1 MSKLAL
7 FGGPKAITRP
17 WLRWPRYDEA
27 EAAGLKR
34 VLNSGK
40 WWLYAYGGGPR
51 PDGTASSDV
60 SEVEQF
66 ERELASAHCVK
77 HCYAVTS
84 GTNALEIALQA
95 CEIGPGDE
103 VITTGYTFIATS
115 SAILSRCALPVYVDI
130 DPETYNIDPARI
142 EEAITRRTRAI
153 EVVHL
158 GGEICDMD
166 AVLAIA
172 RRHNLKVIEDAAQA
186 TGSILQGNKG
196 AGGLGDVGIY
206 SFQASKVVTAGE
218 GGACAAQDDEIA
230 ERLWSYRNCG
240 RSKTGVWYEHPRIG
254 HNVRMGEFQGAILR
268 AQLSRLAEQCRMRQ
282 RNYNTFL
289 ARMASLPGF
298 AARKLRPDAAQ
309 RCLSVLILTYTGDG
323 WDGLHR
329 DVVLEALR
337 AEGVPATLGYG
348 WANYRNP
355 AFVTMQQT
363 LGHRAFAFGVER
375 FPDWL
380 QYAERC
386 PGTEQACKDRAI
398 FMPHALLLGS
408 EADMQTLA
416 DAFAK
421 VYEHRSELGQRR
433 RGAS

>member
-1 MSKLAL
+1 MSHLAL
-7 FGGPKAITRP
+7 FGGNKVVTRP
-17 WLRWPRYDEA
+17 WPRWPEHGEA

-34 VLNSGK
+34 VLESGK

-51 PDGTASSDV
+51 PDGTIASDI

-66 ERELASAHCVK
+66 EREFAAAHFVK
-77 HCYAVTS
+77 HCYAVSS

-95 CEIGPGDE
+95 CDIGPGDE

-130 DPETYNIDPARI
+130 DPDTYNLDPARI
-142 EEAITRRTRAI
+142 EEAITPKTRAL

-166 AVLAIA
+166 AILTIA
-172 RRHNLKVIEDAAQA
+172 RKHKLVVIEDAAQA
-186 TGSILQGNKG
+186 TGSILKGNRG
-196 AGGLGDVGIY
+196 AGGFGDVGTF

-218 GGACAAQDDEIA
+218 GGACTAQDDAIA

-240 RSKTGVWYEHPRIG
+240 RSKTGMWYEHPRVG
-254 HNVRMGEFQGAILR
+254 HNNRMGEFQGTVLR
-268 AQLSRLAEQCRMRQ
+268 AQLARVKEQCETRQ
-282 RNYNTFL
+282 RNYDSFL
-289 ARMASLPGF
+289 AKLAKIPGF

-309 RCLSVLILTYTGDG
+309 RCLSVIILTFTGEG
-323 WDGLHR
+323 WDGIHR
-329 DVVLEALR
+329 DAVLEALR

-355 AFVTMQQT
+355 LFANMQQE
-363 LGHRAFAFGVER
+363 LGNRAFAFGVKK
-375 FPDWL
+375 FPNWL
-380 QYAERC
+380 EYAERC
-386 PGTEQACKDRAI
+386 PATERACQERAI
-398 FMPHALLLGS
+398 FMPHAIMLGT
-408 EADMQTLA
+408 EADVQMLA

-421 VYEHRSELGQRR
+421 VYEHRAELAQKRR
-433 RGAS
+433 AA

>member
-1 MSKLAL
+1 MNQLAL
-7 FGGPKAITRP
+7 FGGNKAVTRP
-17 WLRWPRYDEA
+17 WPRWPIHNQAEA
-27 EAAGLKR
+27 EGLRR

-66 ERELASAHCVK
+66 EREFAAAHFVK

-95 CEIGPGDE
+95 CEVGPGDE
-103 VITTGYTFIATS
+103 VITTAYTFIATS
-115 SAILSRCALPVYVDI
+115 SAILSRFALPVYVDI
-130 DPETYNIDPARI
+130 DPETYNLDPARI
-142 EEAITRRTRAI
+142 EEAITPRTRAI

-158 GGEICDMD
+158 GGEICNMD
-166 AVLAIA
+166 AILAIA
-172 RRHNLKVIEDAAQA
+172 RKHNLKVIEDAAQA
-186 TGSILQGNKG
+186 SGSVLRGNKG
-196 AGGLGDVGIY
+196 AGGLGDVGTF

-218 GGACAAQDDEIA
+218 GGACTAQDDVLA

-240 RSKTGVWYEHPRIG
+240 RSKTGLWYEHPRIG
-254 HNVRMGEFQGAILR
+254 HNDRMGEFQGTVLR
-268 AQLSRLAEQCRMRQ
+268 AQLSRLAAQCQTRQ
-282 RNYNTFL
+282 RNYDSFL
-289 ARMASLPGF
+289 AKMAGIPGI

-309 RCLSVLILTYTGDG
+309 RCLSVFILTFTGEG

-355 AFVTMQQT
+355 AFLNMQQA
-363 LGHRAFAFGVER
+363 LGNRAFAFGVER
-375 FPDWL
+375 LPDWL
-380 QYAERC
+380 RYVQRC
-386 PGTEQACKDRAI
+386 PATERACRERAI

-408 EADMQTLA
+408 EADMQMLA

-421 VYEHRSELGQRR
+421 VYEHRSELAQRQR
-433 RGAS
+433 SAS

>member
-1 MSKLAL
+1 MNQLAL
-7 FGGPKAITRP
+7 FGGSKTVTRP
-17 WLRWPRYDEA
+17 WLRWPRHDEA
-27 EAAGLKR
+27 EAAGLLR
-34 VLNSGK
+34 VLKSGK

-51 PDGTASSDV
+51 PDGAASADI

-66 ERELASAHCVK
+66 EREFAAMHFVK

-95 CEIGPGDE
+95 CDIGPGDE

-130 DPETYNIDPARI
+130 HPDTYNIDSARI
-142 EEAITRRTRAI
+142 EEAITPKTRAI

-166 AVLAIA
+166 AILAIA
-172 RRHNLKVIEDAAQA
+172 RKHNLKVIEDAAQA
-186 TGSILQGNKG
+186 TGSILRGNKG
-196 AGGLGDVGIY
+196 AGGLGDVGVY

-218 GGACAAQDDEIA
+218 GGACAAQDDTLA

-254 HNVRMGEFQGAILR
+254 HNHRMGEFQGVILR
-268 AQLSRLAEQCRMRQ
+268 AQLTRLAEQCRTRQ
-282 RNYNTFL
+282 RNHDSFL
-289 ARMASLPGF
+289 AKIAGIPGL
-298 AARKLRPDAAQ
+298 AARKLRPDAAR
-309 RCLSVLILTYTGDG
+309 RCLSVFILTYTGEG
-323 WDGLHR
+323 WDGIHR
-329 DVVLEALR
+329 DRVLEALR

-348 WANYRNP
+348 WANYKNP
-355 AFVTMQQT
+355 AFVNMQQA
-363 LGHRAFAFGVER
+363 LGRRAFAFGVER

-380 QYAERC
+380 QYAKRC
-386 PGTEQACKDRAI
+386 PATERACLDRAI
-398 FMPHALLLGS
+398 FMPHALLLGT

-421 VYEHRSELGQRR
+421 VYEHRSELAQR
-433 RGAS
+433 AK

>member
-1 MSKLAL
+1 MNQLAL
-7 FGGPKAITRP
+7 FGGSKAVARP
-17 WLRWPRYDEA
+17 WLRWPIHDEA
-27 EAAGLKR
+27 EAAGLMR
-34 VLNSGK
+34 VLKSGK

-51 PDGTASSDV
+51 PDGTASADI

-66 ERELASAHCVK
+66 EREFAAAHFVK

-95 CEIGPGDE
+95 CEVGPGDE

-130 DPETYNIDPARI
+130 DPDTYNMDPARI
-142 EEAITRRTRAI
+142 EEAITPKTRAI

-166 AVLAIA
+166 AILAIA
-172 RRHNLKVIEDAAQA
+172 RKHKLKVIEDAAQA
-186 TGSILQGNKG
+186 CGSILKGNKG
-196 AGGLGDVGIY
+196 AGGLSDVGTF

-218 GGACAAQDDEIA
+218 GGACTTQDEVLA

-240 RSKTGVWYEHPRIG
+240 RSKTGVWYEHVRLG
-254 HNVRMGEFQGAILR
+254 HNVRMGDFQGALLR
-268 AQLSRLAEQCRMRQ
+268 AQLARLPEQCRTRQ
-282 RNYNTFL
+282 RSYDAFL
-289 ARMASLPGF
+289 AKMAGIPGF
-298 AARKLRPDAAQ
+298 AARKLRPDAAR
-309 RCLSVLILTYTGDG
+309 RCLSVFILTYTGEG

-329 DVVLEALR
+329 DLVLEALR

-348 WANYRNP
+348 WANYSNP
-355 AFVTMQQT
+355 AFANMQQAM
-363 LGHRAFAFGVER
+363 GNRAFAFGVKR

-386 PGTEQACKDRAI
+386 PATERACRERAI

-408 EADMQTLA
+408 DADMQTLA

-421 VYEHRSELGQRR
+421 VYEHRSELAQRQR
-433 RGAS
+433 AAS

>member
-1 MSKLAL
+1 MH
-7 FGGPKAITRP
+7 
-17 WLRWPRYDEA
+17 DEA
-27 EAAGLKR
+27 EATNLLRA
-34 VLNSGK
+34 LNSGK

-51 PDGTASSDV
+51 PDGTTSADV

-66 ERELASAHCVK
+66 EREFAAAHFVK

-84 GTNALEIALQA
+84 GTNALELALQA
-95 CEIGPGDE
+95 CDIGPGDE
-103 VITTGYTFIATS
+103 VITTGFTFIATS

-130 DPETYNIDPARI
+130 DPDTYNLDPARI
-142 EEAITRRTRAI
+142 EAAITPKTRAI

-166 AVLAIA
+166 AILTIA
-172 RRHNLKVIEDAAQA
+172 RKHNLMVIEDAAQA
-186 TGSILQGNKG
+186 SGSILQGNKG

-218 GGACAAQDDEIA
+218 GGACAAQDDQMA

-254 HNVRMGEFQGAILR
+254 HNHRMGEFQGAILR
-268 AQLSRLAEQCRMRQ
+268 AQLSRLPAQCRTRQ
-282 RNYNTFL
+282 RNYDLFL
-289 ARMASLPGF
+289 SKIAKLPGI
-298 AARKLRPDAAQ
+298 AARKLRPDAVQ
-309 RCLSVLILTYTGDG
+309 RCLSVFILTFTGEG

-329 DVVLEALR
+329 DIVLEALR

-355 AFVTMQQT
+355 AFVTMQKNMCN
-363 LGHRAFAFGVER
+363 RAFAFGVER

-386 PGTEQACKDRAI
+386 PATERACRERAI
-398 FMPHALLLGS
+398 FMPHALLLS
-408 EADMQTLA
+408 TEADIQMLA

-421 VYEHRSELGQRR
+421 VYEHREELAKRQQR
-433 RGAS
+433 AS

>member
-1 MSKLAL
+1 MNQLAL
-7 FGGPKAITRP
+7 FGGSKAVTRP
-17 WLRWPRYDEA
+17 WPRWPIHDEA
-27 EAAGLKR
+27 EAAGLMR

-51 PDGTASSDV
+51 PDGTTSADV

-66 ERELASAHCVK
+66 EREFAAAHFVK

-95 CEIGPGDE
+95 CEVGPGDE

-130 DPETYNIDPARI
+130 DPDTYNLDPARI
-142 EEAITRRTRAI
+142 EEAITPKTRAI

-166 AVLAIA
+166 AILAIA
-172 RRHNLKVIEDAAQA
+172 RKHNLKVIEDAAQA
-186 TGSILQGNKG
+186 SGSILRGNKG
-196 AGGLGDVGIY
+196 AGGLGDVGTF

-218 GGACAAQDDEIA
+218 GGACAAQDDVLA

-240 RSKTGVWYEHPRIG
+240 RSKTGLWYEHPRMG
-254 HNVRMGEFQGAILR
+254 HNHRMGEFQGAILR
-268 AQLSRLAEQCRMRQ
+268 AQLSRLAAQCQTRQ
-282 RNYNTFL
+282 RNYDSFL
-289 ARMASLPGF
+289 AKMAGIPGL

-309 RCLSVLILTYTGDG
+309 RCLSVFILTFTGEG

-329 DVVLEALR
+329 DAVLEALR

-355 AFVTMQQT
+355 AFREHAEGPGASRLRFRREAVPGLAPVRRTVP
-363 LGHRAFAFGVER
+363 GHGASLPRAGDLHA
-375 FPDWL
+375 P
-380 QYAERC
+380 C
-386 PGTEQACKDRAI
+386 PAARQRGR
-398 FMPHALLLGS
+398 H
-408 EADMQTLA
+408 A
-416 DAFAK
+416 DA
-421 VYEHRSELGQRR
+421 RR
-433 RGAS
+433 CVCQGV

>member
-1 MSKLAL
+1 
-7 FGGPKAITRP
+7 
-17 WLRWPRYDEA
+17 
-27 EAAGLKR
+27 
-34 VLNSGK
+34 
-40 WWLYAYGGGPR
+40 
-51 PDGTASSDV
+51 
-60 SEVEQF
+60 
-66 ERELASAHCVK
+66 
-77 HCYAVTS
+77 VTS
-84 GTNALEIALQA
+84 GTNALELALQA
-95 CEIGPGDE
+95 CDVGPGDE

-115 SAILSRCALPVYVDI
+115 SAILSRYALPVYVDI
-130 DPETYNIDPARI
+130 DPDTYNLDATRI
-142 EEAITRRTRAI
+142 EEAITPKTRAI

-166 AVLAIA
+166 AILAIA
-172 RRHNLKVIEDAAQA
+172 RKHNLKVIEDAAQA
-186 TGSILQGNKG
+186 TGSILRGNQG
-196 AGGLGDVGIY
+196 AGGLGDAGTF

-218 GGACAAQDDEIA
+218 GGACTAQDEQIA

-254 HNVRMGEFQGAILR
+254 HNHRMGEFQGTVLR
-268 AQLSRLAEQCRMRQ
+268 AQLRRLPDQCRTRQ
-282 RNYNTFL
+282 RNYDLFL
-289 ARMASLPGF
+289 AKMAGVPGF

-309 RCLSVLILTYTGDG
+309 RCLSVFIVSFTGEG

-355 AFVTMQQT
+355 AFATMQQSM
-363 LGHRAFAFGVER
+363 GDRAFAFGVKR

-386 PGTEQACKDRAI
+386 PATERACRDRAI
-398 FMPHALLLGS
+398 FMPHALLLGG
-408 EADMQTLA
+408 EADIQMLA

-421 VYEHRSELGQRR
+421 VYKHRAELAGSRR
-433 RGAS
+433 

>member
-1 MSKLAL
+1 MSQLAL
-7 FGGPKAITRP
+7 FGGSKVITRP
-17 WLRWPRYDEA
+17 WLRWPRHDEA

-34 VLNSGK
+34 VLDSSK
-40 WWLYAYGGGPR
+40 WWLYAYGRGPR
-51 PDGTASSDV
+51 PDDASSADV

-66 ERELASAHCVK
+66 EREFAAAHFVK

-84 GTNALEIALQA
+84 GTNALEIVLHA
-95 CEIGPGDE
+95 CEVGPGDE

-115 SAILSRCALPVYVDI
+115 SAILSRYALPVYVDI
-130 DPETYNIDPARI
+130 DPDTYNIDPARI
-142 EEAITRRTRAI
+142 EEAITPKTRAI

-166 AVLAIA
+166 AILAIA
-172 RRHNLKVIEDAAQA
+172 RKHNLKVIEDAAQG
-186 TGSILQGNKG
+186 TGSILRGNKG
-196 AGGLGDVGIY
+196 AGGIGDAGTY

-218 GGACAAQDDEIA
+218 GGACATQDDKLA
-230 ERLWSYRNCG
+230 ERIWSYRNCG

-254 HNVRMGEFQGAILR
+254 HNHRMGEFQGVVLR
-268 AQLSRLAEQCRMRQ
+268 AQLSRLPEQCRTRQ
-282 RNYNTFL
+282 HNYDSFL
-289 ARMASLPGF
+289 AKIAGIPGLVP
-298 AARKLRPDAAQ
+298 RKLRPDASQ
-309 RCLSVLILTYTGDG
+309 RCLSVLILTFTGEG

-355 AFVTMQQT
+355 AFATMQQT
-363 LGHRAFAFGVER
+363 LGQHAFAFGVER

-380 QYAERC
+380 QYAARC
-386 PGTEQACKDRAI
+386 PATERACRDRAI

-421 VYEHRSELGQRR
+421 VYAQRAELAR
-433 RGAS
+433 RGQGVS